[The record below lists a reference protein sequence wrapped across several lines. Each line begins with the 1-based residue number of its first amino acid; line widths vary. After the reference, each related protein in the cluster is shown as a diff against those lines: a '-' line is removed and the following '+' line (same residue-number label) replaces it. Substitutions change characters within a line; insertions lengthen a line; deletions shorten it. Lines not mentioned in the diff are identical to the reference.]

1 MNSSQ
6 SDKLCLRCRV
16 SGLVQG
22 VFYRASTRN
31 RARELGLS
39 GFARNL
45 DDGSVEVLACGD
57 RAAVNALRDWLWEGS
72 RGAQVE
78 SVECQES
85 PFQDQSGF
93 STK

>member
-16 SGLVQG
+16 RGLVQG
-22 VFYRASTRN
+22 VFYRGSTRN

-45 DDGSVEVLACGD
+45 DDGSVEVLACGG
-57 RAAVNALRDWLWEGS
+57 RAAVDELRDWLWEGP
-72 RGAQVE
+72 RGAKVQ
-78 SVECQES
+78 SVDCQES
-85 PFQDQSGF
+85 TFQDLSGF
-93 STK
+93 STV

>member
-16 SGLVQG
+16 RGLVQG

-45 DDGSVEVLACGD
+45 DDGSVEVLACGE
-57 RAAVNALRDWLWEGS
+57 RAAVDALRDWLWDGS

-78 SVECQES
+78 SVQCQDA
-85 PFQDQSGF
+85 PFQDLGAF